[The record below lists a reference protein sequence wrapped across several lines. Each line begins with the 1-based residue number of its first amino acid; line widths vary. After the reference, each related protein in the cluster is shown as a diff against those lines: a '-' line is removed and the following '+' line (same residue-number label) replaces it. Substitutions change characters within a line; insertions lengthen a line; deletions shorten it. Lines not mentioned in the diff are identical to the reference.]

1 MYGKKALLTPE
12 QIQQLNEIGFRWSSG
27 IKTRPDKIRKEENDA
42 DEDQNNE
49 ILNQHLHVQE
59 EEYV

>member
-27 IKTRPDKIRKEENDA
+27 IKTRPDKVRKDENEVEED
-42 DEDQNNE
+42 NE
-49 ILNQHLHVQE
+49 ILNQHLHVQQ